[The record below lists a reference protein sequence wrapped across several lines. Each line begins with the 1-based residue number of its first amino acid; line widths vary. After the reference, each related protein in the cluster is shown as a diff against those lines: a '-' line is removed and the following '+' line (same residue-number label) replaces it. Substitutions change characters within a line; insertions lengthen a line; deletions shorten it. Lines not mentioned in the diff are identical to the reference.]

1 MIACLIIIYGAISLV
16 VAIWTIMM
24 ISSYIHFITVN
35 ASCTHSQFSDRNDTI
50 KKDQFR
56 LKYDKGRM
64 VNQ

>member
-35 ASCTHSQFSDRNDTI
+35 ASFTHSQFSNRNNKI

-64 VNQ
+64 VSQ